1 MFLFIRWKRCALCQ
15 VFINKLFE
23 VEWVKNLHSIFFL
36 MRAGRSTGMNLSISR
51 TYWNFNLWMLDGVRT
66 GTHTSYL
73 LMIWYSKHFI
83 KIDHKA
89 KIQREKTLCKS
100 IGWSDPYYQSV
111 NRTHSLITVAII
123 YVYALATAKWH
134 IVDVNFRFKGGTNVH
149 NKRFAHSIAMVC
161 SFSFSFLFEM
171 CNW

>member
-1 MFLFIRWKRCALCQ
+1 MGEKPSFNFFFSCVPAVLQEWIYPLAARIEILICA
-15 VFINKLFE
+15 
-23 VEWVKNLHSIFFL
+23 
-36 MRAGRSTGMNLSISR
+36 
-51 TYWNFNLWMLDGVRT
+51 

-89 KIQREKTLCKS
+89 KIQKEKTLFKS